1 MSRCER
7 CDRFSSSSSSSLYVT
22 KNRGALSS
30 VTDLASLAK
39 GILLLSN
46 HSRGLQLNLH
56 KPRRNFFKS
65 DRRALAHASFPSLA
79 RQKVRHIAFL
89 MKPRDDTGLSVDP
102 KTLSNRVT
110 CLRSSRKREFS
121 TILGINYDDRTHV
134 RRTFRTP
141 SVQMYRL

>member
-30 VTDLASLAK
+30 VTDPASLAK

-56 KPRRNFFKS
+56 KPRHNFFKS
-65 DRRALAHASFPSLA
+65 DRLRARARSVPFA
-79 RQKVRHIAFL
+79 RQKARHIAFL
-89 MKPRDDTGLSVDP
+89 MKPRNDTGLPVDP
-102 KTLSNRVT
+102 KTFLSNRVT
-110 CLRSSRKREFS
+110 RLRPSRKREFS
-121 TILGINYDDRTHV
+121 TILGTTVIERT
-134 RRTFRTP
+134 
-141 SVQMYRL
+141 